1 MLLTAVW
8 LILDILEGEVNNVK
22 NYLNRLSL
30 IHLHEWIDEDE
41 EIKNLFLGCN

>member
-8 LILDILEGEVNNVK
+8 LILDILEGEVHNVK

-41 EIKNLFLGCN
+41 EIKNLFLGCD